1 MSKRRKPEH
10 EIMVE
15 RLASVSH
22 ELRTP
27 LNGILGLS
35 QLLLQMKPTPE
46 QREYLEMIRGSGV
59 TLLTVLNDI
68 LDYSRIHGVGLRLD
82 AEPFHVRRWMRQCV
96 KTLAPQAH
104 GKGLELAYWVEPEVP
119 GVIVADAIRLQQ
131 VLVNL
136 IVNAIKYTDEGEV
149 VVEASL
155 LERSEDITWL
165 RLSVRDTGI
174 GIPGSR
180 HQAIF
185 EPFAQLSSRTSEC
198 TGLGL
203 GLAISSEI
211 MDQMGGVIRVESEP
225 GTGSLFQ
232 VEIPVRVSSD
242 VDEEER
248 STVSLDGIRALLID
262 DNEVQRALLE
272 RQLRLWGV
280 EVTATGCAETALAA
294 LSLASYSFV
303 LIDSKMPGIDV
314 FGLAEDIQELRPIP
328 GVLMTSAQEHV
339 EPEVLRSIGIVGQLS
354 KPVAPSQLLR
364 AIEIIRRGQTAQ
376 KTQVPPSAFD
386 PLPLKG
392 LRVLVAE
399 DDPVNRTLTVRA
411 LEKNGADVVAVTN
424 GAEALRMTRDDGFDA
439 AVLDLEMPELDGL
452 SAARRIRLRE
462 RASGLHLALVATT
475 AHERREVQNLC
486 RAAGMDGFLPKPF
499 EEMDLVRAVQAEAR
513 GEIFDRDAAL
523 KRAQGDASLLSELV
537 SGFLTDFPQDLAI
550 LASEIDKKQFS
561 RIERLSHRLKGSLL
575 TLAAERAAREAL
587 ALEASARGEDAER
600 CRIAFDRLQAELRRF
615 EAQLRSWRVPSLSRE
630 R

>member
-1 MSKRRKPEH
+1 
-10 EIMVE
+10 MVE
-15 RLASVSH
+15 RLASVTH

-82 AEPFHVRRWMRQCV
+82 SEPFHIRRWMRQCV

-136 IVNAIKYTDEGEV
+136 IVNAIKYTNEGEV
-149 VVEASL
+149 VVEASR
-155 LERSEDITWL
+155 LERNGDRTWL
-165 RLSVRDTGI
+165 HFCVRDTGI
-174 GIPGSR
+174 GIPRSR
-180 HQAIF
+180 HQSIF
-185 EPFAQLSSRTSEC
+185 EPFAQASSRTSESS
-198 TGLGL
+198 GLGL

-211 MDQMGGVIRVESEP
+211 MHHMGGVIRVESEP
-225 GTGSLFQ
+225 GAGSRFH
-232 VEIPVRVSSD
+232 VEVPVRVSSD

-248 STVSLDGIRALLID
+248 NAVSLDGIRALLID
-262 DNEVQRALLE
+262 DSEVTRVLLE

-280 EVTATGCAETALAA
+280 EVTATGHAEAALAA
-294 LSLASYSFV
+294 LSLDSYSFF
-303 LIDSKMPGIDV
+303 LIDSQMPGVDV
-314 FGLAEDIQELRPIP
+314 FALAEEIQGRRALP
-328 GVLMTSAQEHV
+328 GVLMTSAPEHI
-339 EPEVLRSIGIVGQLS
+339 EREILRSIGIVGQLS

-364 AIEIIRRGQTAQ
+364 AIEIIRRGQPVQ
-376 KTQVPPSAFD
+376 KTEEVPPSALD
-386 PLPLKG
+386 PLPLQG

-399 DDPVNRTLTVRA
+399 DDPVTRLLTVRT
-411 LEKNGADVVAVTN
+411 LEKNGADAVAVTN
-424 GAEALRMTRDDGFDA
+424 GAEALRMTWDDGFDA
-439 AVLDLEMPELDGL
+439 AVLDLEMPELGGL
-452 SAARRIRLRE
+452 AAARRIRLRE
-462 RASGLHLALVATT
+462 RASGQHLTLVATT
-475 AHERREVQNLC
+475 AHGRREDRNRC
-486 RAAGMDGFLPKPF
+486 RAAGIDGFLSKPF
-499 EEMDLVRAVQAEAR
+499 EEMDLVRAVQTETR
-513 GEIFDRDAAL
+513 GEIFDRAAAL

-537 SGFLTDFPQDLAI
+537 GGFLTDFPQDLAI
-550 LASEIDKKQFS
+550 LASEMDRQQFS

-587 ALEASARGEDAER
+587 DLETSARGEDAER
-600 CRIAFDRLQAELRRF
+600 CRVAFDRLRAELHRLEAELR
-615 EAQLRSWRVPSLSRE
+615 SLSDCPPHLGIGTR
-630 R
+630 